1 MKSSYHKGGAKA
13 LAVALSLAQFS
24 VCSLLPSVAAD
35 NQVFIGGIPVIAS
48 SQATKIQ
55 HNLDNSLVAA
65 NNHGPGSVKITYVKG
80 LPVITLGGYLI
91 TTVDNA
97 TAKAARTT
105 PTLLA
110 QKWAN
115 SLRSALANKSSTE
128 AYIAQLSG
136 QSTGSVSDSQ
146 IASSGSNLA
155 PSTAPTY
162 DTSSSANALAS
173 ASSSASSS
181 PSIGWQ
187 SMSPASQPN
196 DAALSSYSPSSYGA
210 PGAYQPS
217 RPYQGRVTYIPSG
230 MVIPAKLMTSLS
242 TMAARPGDIIM
253 AKTTQ
258 DINLQDGVIPANS
271 TLVGQVT
278 QASGGSRLA
287 KSASLGIKF
296 TTLRTPNG
304 MDTPITA
311 HINGGIG
318 KYDDHSG
325 EVFRGENGMSK
336 LKRSLVA
343 TAIGTGTGTALGVA
357 FGAIA
362 AGGRGAGRGAW
373 SGAAIGA
380 GLGLA
385 ESLLVRKGH
394 EVNMPQGEDLKLQL
408 DAPVSLAMN

>member
-1 MKSSYHKGGAKA
+1 MKSSFNRGAGKA

-24 VCSLLPSVAAD
+24 VFSLLPSVAAD
-35 NQVFIGGIPVIAS
+35 NQVRIGGIPVITS
-48 SQATKIQ
+48 SQANKIQ

-65 NNHGPGSVKITYVKG
+65 SNHSPSSVKITYVKG

-91 TTVDNA
+91 STIDNA
-97 TAKAARTT
+97 SAKAANTT

-110 QKWAN
+110 QRWAN
-115 SLRSALANKSSTE
+115 ALRYALGNKSSTE
-128 AYIAQLSG
+128 AYIAQLTG
-136 QSTGSVSDSQ
+136 KSTSSVGESKL
-146 IASSGSNLA
+146 ASSSFA
-155 PSTAPTY
+155 PSTAPQY
-162 DTSSSANALAS
+162 DTAPAPSSSTNSLAS
-173 ASSSASSS
+173 AGSSA

-187 SMSPASQPN
+187 PMSSSGAG
-196 DAALSSYSPSSYGA
+196 DAALSSYSPSTYGA

-217 RPYQGRVTYIPSG
+217 RAYQGRVSYIPAG
-230 MVIPAKLMTSLS
+230 MLIPAKLMTSLN
-242 TMAARPGDIIM
+242 TVAARSGDTIM

-258 DINLQDGVIPANS
+258 DINLQDGVIPANT
-271 TLVGQVT
+271 TLIGEVT

-287 KSASLGIKF
+287 KSAALGVKF

-318 KYDDHSG
+318 KYDDHG
-325 EVFRGENGMSK
+325 NDVFRGENGMSK
-336 LKRSLVA
+336 VKRSLLA
-343 TAIGTGTGTALGVA
+343 TAIGTGTGSALGLAV
-357 FGAIA
+357 GSI
-362 AGGRGAGRGAW
+362 AGGSRGAGRGAW

-385 ESLLVRKGH
+385 ESLLLRKGH
-394 EVNMPQGEDLKLQL
+394 EVSMPQGEDVKLQL